1 MEQSMNAAVQR
12 RRRARNTL
20 IFGLIS
26 CVLIFLTLSLAQW
39 QWGRADSKQALQQ
52 AARQQGRIPP
62 LLVVARIPP
71 HLLPF
76 RHVKVAGYWL
86 PQQGLFLENQVY
98 NGRVG
103 YRVVMPFKTLNGEL
117 LAVDRGWLPK
127 TFEHGPTWKEN
138 NHKQQLVELERVNW
152 PLKHPLLKQ
161 GLTVQGLSAA
171 ELESVW
177 GLSLHSALW
186 REHGAGE
193 NGLIRSWPAIGEDE
207 INKHLSYAGQWL
219 LFALMIFGAYGF
231 YVWKQWF
238 RPS

>member
-1 MEQSMNAAVQR
+1 MSLVVQH

-20 IFGLIS
+20 IFGVIS
-26 CVLIFLTLSLAQW
+26 CVLIFSTLCLAQW
-39 QWGRADSKQALQQ
+39 QWGRAHTKRALQQ
-52 AARQQGRIPP
+52 AALQQGKIPA
-62 LLVVARIPP
+62 LLVIAEMPK

-76 RHVKVAGYWL
+76 RHVKVSGYWL

-103 YRVVMPFKTLNGEL
+103 YRVVMPFKTSNGEL

-127 TFEHGPTWKEN
+127 TFEHEPAWKE
-138 NHKQQLVELERVNW
+138 HKLKQQFVELEWVNW
-152 PLKHPLLKQ
+152 PPKRPLLKQ
-161 GLTVQGLSAA
+161 GPTIQGLSAV

-193 NGLIRSWPAIGEDE
+193 NGLIRSWPVIGEDE

-219 LFALMIFGAYGF
+219 LFGLMIFGAYGF